1 MSAADTAS
9 AGTYTSMALMPT
21 SDTRPGRRYASLPG
35 SAAAAS
41 IIGSAATASD
51 HTAELPA
58 SPLASAGGAGASG
71 AGAGVMRR
79 RRWLASAAG
88 DERDGRHRPR
98 GRACRLRSDRRYAE
112 GRVRWGRGGAPW
124 GGSHRRGR
132 NERRCRCGRAGRK
145 ARDGAPGTPQPYPGP
160 MGSLRLVTSAL
171 PRPPVARS
179 SPAREGVSL
188 FPDTPQAARRRDAA
202 SAVHAR
208 ACDHPLSCLRAA
220 VQQSLSKSACRQLCQ
235 RAPAGSRKERGCSSA
250 HSRDTGKEKKSFKD
264 HQRARARI

>member
-21 SDTRPGRRYASLPG
+21 PDTRPGRRYASLPG

-88 DERDGRHRPR
+88 DERDGRNRPR

-112 GRVRWGRGGAPW
+112 GRARWGRGGAPW

-132 NERRCRCGRAGRK
+132 NERRCRCGRAGTRPAK
-145 ARDGAPGTPQPYPGP
+145 AR
-160 MGSLRLVTSAL
+160 RV
-171 PRPPVARS
+171 PPSRIPAQWGLSDWSTAR
-179 SPAREGVSL
+179 
-188 FPDTPQAARRRDAA
+188 F
-202 SAVHAR
+202 H
-208 ACDHPLSCLRAA
+208 DHRS
-220 VQQSLSKSACRQLCQ
+220 
-235 RAPAGSRKERGCSSA
+235 RAPLPPERGCHFSQTP
-250 HSRDTGKEKKSFKD
+250 RR
-264 HQRARARI
+264 QRGVATPRAPSTRL